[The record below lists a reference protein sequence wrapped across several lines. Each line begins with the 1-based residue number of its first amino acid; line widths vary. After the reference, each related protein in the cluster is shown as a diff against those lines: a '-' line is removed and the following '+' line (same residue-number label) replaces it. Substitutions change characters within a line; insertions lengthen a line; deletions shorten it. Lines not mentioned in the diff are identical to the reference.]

1 MERAK
6 NIEIENARIV
16 FRNFSGEEGKFNV
29 KGDRN
34 FCVLIDDD
42 HAELLKNDGWN
53 IKWLRPRDEDDSE
66 QAYLPVKVNY
76 NNIPPKVVL
85 VTSHGKTQLDE
96 DTIGSL
102 DWAELENVDLII
114 RPYDWNVN
122 GKTGRKAYLKAGY
135 FTIVE
140 DVFESK
146 YYDVPDSA
154 VNSISDDVP
163 F

>member
-1 MERAK
+1 MAE
-6 NIEIENARIV
+6 NITIENAKII
-16 FRNFSGEEGKFNV
+16 FRNFSGEEGKFNA

-34 FCVLIDDD
+34 FCVLINNEDSD
-42 HAELLKNDGWN
+42 ALAKEGWN
-53 IKWLRPRDEDDSE
+53 IKWLRPRDDQDEP
-66 QAYLPVKVNY
+66 QAYLPVKVNF
-76 NNIPPKVVL
+76 NNIPPKIVL
-85 VTSHGKTQLDE
+85 ITSRGKNKLDE
-96 DTIGSL
+96 DTVGSL

-140 DVFESK
+140 DAFESK
-146 YYDVPDSA
+146 YYDVPDNVASTTA
-154 VNSISDDVP
+154 ELDEVP

>member
-1 MERAK
+1 MSD
-6 NIEIENARIV
+6 NITIENARII
-16 FRNFSGEEGKFNV
+16 FRNFSGEEGRFNA

-34 FCVLIDDD
+34 FCVLIDAKYAD
-42 HAELLKNDGWN
+42 ALAKEGWN
-53 IKWLRPRDEDDSE
+53 IKWLRPRDDEDDQ
-66 QAYLPVKVNY
+66 QAYLPVKVNF

-85 VTSHGKTQLDE
+85 VTSRGKTRLDE
-96 DTIGSL
+96 DTVGSL

-140 DVFESK
+140 DAFESK
-146 YYDVPDSA
+146 YYDVPESVGASLDEE
-154 VNSISDDVP
+154 VP

>member
-1 MERAK
+1 MAE
-6 NIEIENARIV
+6 NITIENARII
-16 FRNFSGEEGKFNV
+16 FRNFSGEEGKFNA

-34 FCVLIDDD
+34 FCVLIDDED
-42 HAELLKNDGWN
+42 ADILTLDGWN
-53 IKWLRPRDEDDSE
+53 IKWLKPRDEEDKP
-66 QAYLPVKVNY
+66 QAYLPVKVNF
-76 NNIPPKVVL
+76 NNIPPKVIL
-85 VTSHGKTQLDE
+85 VTSRGKTKLDE
-96 DTIGSL
+96 DTVGSL

-140 DVFESK
+140 DAFESK
-146 YYDVPDSA
+146 YYDVPENVSSA
-154 VNSISDDVP
+154 NDEEVP